1 MCDRRPEKPVDHVT
15 VADWD
20 ARIQELR
27 ETARRRRKEAH
38 DLRQESIQLRADT
51 AVTTH
56 WSLLQSSQSLQDR
69 CTEVRRVEH
78 LLELKRAATVCE
90 MERLEEEKAM
100 CQRQL
105 ELLSVPRAVTV
116 ECQLAIDQRLDTDL
130 LRDPVHLQLQ
140 KVPPQWPP
148 SEISLLLQS
157 VLLHFVSEHCFF
169 PVCVPS
175 HTSQRECDGTVSVL
189 EPVICIIKGHWSSNC
204 CVASS
209 FHKIDLYSCGF
220 PIRSFPLVKY
230 DVIVSSEDSQTQ
242 EFSASHVDHD
252 GTTPYLTKTNDDII
266 YDMNPALTESWV
278 VPTETPDLVDKHC
291 MDFMGLKEYAYVSSI
306 CSISLL
312 SGLAVLACCKLAIF
326 FCKVIPSLSTTETS
340 KELGL
345 IEQKKND
352 LEAECKAAWEQLQ
365 RLGECLNQLSRDLQ
379 NKGEAI
385 AVDES
390 ALGLKPSSSGIGFRQ
405 DPTRHPKECIPYE
418 TWQQVSESNMNR
430 AEEEIQKSRSQR
442 LNMFSLR
449 ADVTNSLHAQHSDT
463 EHALSRRIYEVQRAH
478 DELQWQKE
486 ETENEM
492 GVINREIS
500 LLEEALA
507 DKTGPSKLAESRL
520 EIRLWRPRAELLY
533 DDAQQTIKN
542 ELLQLQLSRQ
552 KLTQQIADAKATY
565 NALQQHSVRLAADI
579 DCKNQALTLL
589 NRCCDIRSALHPDER

>member
-90 MERLEEEKAM
+90 MERLEEEKAV

-140 KVPPQWPP
+140 
-148 SEISLLLQS
+148 
-157 VLLHFVSEHCFF
+157 
-169 PVCVPS
+169 
-175 HTSQRECDGTVSVL
+175 
-189 EPVICIIKGHWSSNC
+189 
-204 CVASS
+204 
-209 FHKIDLYSCGF
+209 
-220 PIRSFPLVKY
+220 
-230 DVIVSSEDSQTQ
+230 
-242 EFSASHVDHD
+242 
-252 GTTPYLTKTNDDII
+252 
-266 YDMNPALTESWV
+266 
-278 VPTETPDLVDKHC
+278 
-291 MDFMGLKEYAYVSSI
+291 
-306 CSISLL
+306 
-312 SGLAVLACCKLAIF
+312 
-326 FCKVIPSLSTTETS
+326 

-385 AVDES
+385 EVDES

-463 EHALSRRIYEVQRAH
+463 DHALSRRIYEVQRAH

-492 GVINREIS
+492 GIINREIS

-565 NALQQHSVRLAADI
+565 NALQQHSARLAADI
-579 DCKNQALTLL
+579 NCKNQALTLL
-589 NRCCDIRSALHPDER
+589 NRCCDIRSPLHPDER